1 MSAARHSLA
10 HDISDRGS
18 SSSEPEVTKMADT
31 VVPYARFLEIHQR
44 RQPVAAQPATPTIAS
59 TTEGPLSSEL
69 VTEDTEDC
77 EDPGDDRCGT
87 RFTVAKRGT
96 ERRISRDRDSS
107 RAIVRWRV
115 RPAAT

>member
-31 VVPYARFLEIHQR
+31 VVPYARVLEIHQR
-44 RQPVAAQPATPTIAS
+44 RQPGASQPATPTVAS

-69 VTEDTEDC
+69 VTEGTEDC
-77 EDPGDDRCGT
+77 DDRCGT
-87 RFTVAKRGT
+87 RLTVAKRGT
-96 ERRISRDRDSS
+96 ERRIAPDRDRS

-115 RPAAT
+115 RPAATRDG